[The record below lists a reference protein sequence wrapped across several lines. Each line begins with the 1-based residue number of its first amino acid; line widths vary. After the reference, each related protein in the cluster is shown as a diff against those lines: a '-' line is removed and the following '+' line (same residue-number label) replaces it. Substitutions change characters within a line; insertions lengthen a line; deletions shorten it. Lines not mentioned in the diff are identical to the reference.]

1 MKACGAALPRAIL
14 FKDERALAAIAPR
27 VPCGDGRG
35 PMRLTIDGLSKFYG
49 NFQALIDVDLEIG
62 EDEFV
67 CLLGPSGCGKT
78 TLLRVIAG
86 LEGYEA
92 GTLRFGDL
100 DLATIGAQDRGFG
113 IVFQSYSL
121 FPHLTVAQNVGY
133 GLKVRKIPASKAATR
148 VRDLLG
154 MVHLDQ
160 YADRY
165 PWQLSGGQQQR
176 VAIARALAVEPVLLL
191 LDEPLSA
198 LDARVRAELRVEI
211 RDMQRRL
218 GIPTIMVTHD
228 QQEALTMADKV
239 VCMNAGRIEQ
249 VGSPEEIYSRPA
261 TRFVADFVGSSTLL
275 SASEAERLGV
285 EGAGN
290 TGDRLFALRPE
301 DVSVRLDPAGPGRI
315 RTITF
320 LGSVNRVEIEIAGI
334 LLLAETGRLSGLAEG
349 KSVSVEIDPAAGFW
363 VRP

>member
-1 MKACGAALPRAIL
+1 
-14 FKDERALAAIAPR
+14 
-27 VPCGDGRG
+27 
-35 PMRLTIDGLSKFYG
+35 MRLTIDGLSKFYD

-62 EDEFV
+62 ENEFV

-92 GTLRFGDL
+92 GSLRFGDR

-133 GLKVRKIPASKAATR
+133 GLKVRKTPASKIAAR

-176 VAIARALAVEPVLLL
+176 VAIARALAVEPALLL

-228 QQEALTMADKV
+228 QEEALTMADKV

-249 VGSPEEIYSRPA
+249 IGSPEEIYSRPA

-275 SASEAERLGV
+275 SAPEAEQLGV
-285 EGAGN
+285 KSEGSGD
-290 TGDRLFALRPE
+290 DRLFALRPE
-301 DVSVRLDPAGPGRI
+301 DVLVRLDPAGPGRI

-320 LGSVNRVEIEIAGI
+320 LGSVNRIEIEISGI
-334 LLLAETGRLSGLAEG
+334 LLLAETGRLPGLAEG

>member
-1 MKACGAALPRAIL
+1 
-14 FKDERALAAIAPR
+14 
-27 VPCGDGRG
+27 
-35 PMRLTIDGLSKFYG
+35 MRLTIDGLSKFYG

-100 DLATIGAQDRGFG
+100 DLARIGAQDRGFG

-133 GLKVRKIPASKAATR
+133 GLKVRKTPAGEIAAR
-148 VRDLLG
+148 VRKLLG

-160 YADRY
+160 YADRH

-176 VAIARALAVEPVLLL
+176 VAIARALAVEPALLL

-218 GIPTIMVTHD
+218 GVPTIMVTHD
-228 QQEALTMADKV
+228 QEEALTMADKV

-275 SASEAERLGV
+275 IAPEAARLGIA
-285 EGAGN
+285 GADDAGEK
-290 TGDRLFALRPE
+290 LFALRPE
-301 DVSVRLDPAGPGRI
+301 DVSLRPDPGGSGRI
-315 RTITF
+315 ASVTF
-320 LGSVNRVEIEIAGI
+320 LGSVNRVEVEIEG
-334 LLLAETGRLSGLAEG
+334 LVLLAETGRIPGLVEGAPVAVTIAEG
-349 KSVSVEIDPAAGFW
+349 AGVW
-363 VRP
+363 VQP